1 MITKLRNILKTDIV
15 KVFSLTSISTLV
27 RMLTGFIS
35 VKVVASIIGPA
46 GVALVGQLNSFAS
59 IIMSLSTGGI
69 NSGIT
74 KYIAEYKNDNSLV
87 RECLSTAYKI
97 TIICSIT
104 VGLFLILFNSYIS
117 QYVMLSDEY
126 GYVFII
132 FGFTVLFYALN
143 MNIASIINGFKEF
156 EVYVKINIAG
166 SIIGVLFTIS
176 LVLLWGIKG
185 ALISAITFQSVMLF
199 ITLWIIRKSNWLK
212 WSNFKNKINRDI
224 TKKYIGYSFMAFT
237 IAATAPVSQ
246 MLLRGYVMSEI
257 SATEAGWW
265 EAINR
270 ISNMYLMVITT
281 SFSVYY
287 LPRLSELTDAKELRH
302 EIFKSYKLILPSLL
316 IMFSLIYILRFF
328 IINLLFTHEFY
339 PMEKLFLWQLCG
351 DFFKMGSWILSYM
364 MVAKA
369 MTKWFIT
376 TEIGFSL
383 LFVILGFYFIQIN
396 GVVGITQAYLIN
408 YILYLLMMIF
418 VFRKLLIWKK
428 E

>member
-1 MITKLRNILKTDIV
+1 
-15 KVFSLTSISTLV
+15 
-27 RMLTGFIS
+27 
-35 VKVVASIIGPA
+35 
-46 GVALVGQLNSFAS
+46 
-59 IIMSLSTGGI
+59 
-69 NSGIT
+69 
-74 KYIAEYKNDNSLV
+74 
-87 RECLSTAYKI
+87 
-97 TIICSIT
+97 
-104 VGLFLILFNSYIS
+104 
-117 QYVMLSDEY
+117 
-126 GYVFII
+126 
-132 FGFTVLFYALN
+132 
-143 MNIASIINGFKEF
+143 
-156 EVYVKINIAG
+156 
-166 SIIGVLFTIS
+166 
-176 LVLLWGIKG
+176 
-185 ALISAITFQSVMLF
+185 
-199 ITLWIIRKSNWLK
+199 
-212 WSNFKNKINRDI
+212 
-224 TKKYIGYSFMAFT
+224 
-237 IAATAPVSQ
+237 
-246 MLLRGYVMSEI
+246 
-257 SATEAGWW
+257 
-265 EAINR
+265 
-270 ISNMYLMVITT
+270 MVITT

>member
-1 MITKLRNILKTDIV
+1 MITKLKNILKTDIV

-27 RMLTGFIS
+27 RMLTGLIS

-59 IIMSLSTGGI
+59 IILSLSTGGI

-156 EVYVKINIAG
+156 EAYVKINIAG

-185 ALISAITFQSVMLF
+185 ALISAVTFQSVMLF
-199 ITLWIIRKSNWLK
+199 ITLWMIRKSNWLK

-224 TKKYIGYSFMAFT
+224 TKKYLGYSLMAFT

-265 EAINR
+265 EAMNR

-287 LPRLSELTDAKELRH
+287 LPRLSELTDANELRH
-302 EIFKSYKLILPSLL
+302 EIFKSYKLILPSLV

-328 IINLLFTHEFY
+328 IISLLFTHEFY

-351 DFFKMGSWILSYM
+351 DFFKMASWILSYM